1 MEKKKKIF
9 AVTENF
15 NTAALAPPPAKRFL
29 AFNKREYT
37 PAMIYNM
44 LKVHLCLNKWPEM
57 TERYTDSYHSIK
69 LYNNSYLSGIRVH
82 THISAL

>member
-1 MEKKKKIF
+1 MEYYTAKYTAKYTVFSQDTMKKKKIF

-44 LKVHLCLNKWPEM
+44 FKVHLCLNKWPEM
-57 TERYTDSYHSIK
+57 TGRYTDCC
-69 LYNNSYLSGIRVH
+69 
-82 THISAL
+82 